1 MSNNQLSLF
10 DINKKDVEITKPIR
24 LIELFAG
31 YGSQA
36 MAMKRLGINFE
47 SYRMIEFDKYAV
59 KSYNAVHNTDYD
71 TTDIRDIHG
80 SDLGIVDTD
89 LYEYFMTYSFPCTDI
104 SLAGKQLGMSKD
116 SNTRSSLLW
125 EVERILTE
133 LKESDSPLPQILFME
148 NVPAVHNK
156 KNLPDFQKWIQF
168 LEQLG
173 YHSFYHD
180 LNAKDY
186 GVPQSRNRCFM
197 FSFLDDVR
205 YEFPAPFS
213 LENPLSALLEKE
225 VDEKYYIKT
234 EKAEKLIKDLI
245 AKNILSDIN
254 KASKSFNDNDSI
266 KQKEEK
272 TPVIDSKIKQIGN
285 LVERE
290 NYANPQVGRVYS
302 SDGISPTLSTMQGGD
317 RQPKVI
323 VKSNI
328 CIDDTQ
334 GFEATLRIYDNV
346 APSLRSQRSGLK
358 TIVTTHRGYVE
369 AEAKTAE
376 QQLEHQ
382 TDGVSNTLATVQKDN
397 LVLKNTVINDRGFK
411 DKEPQISHGYTP
423 TLRAEAHGNLPKIV
437 ERVGQISSEGSQC
450 GTVFSDRGL
459 APTTKKQDAFDC
471 YTTRFGENSCSNED
485 IAKVDKS
492 LIPDHTLLTG
502 GFPCLTGDALIW
514 TKKGEKELINV
525 KVGDFVLSHDGR
537 YHRVLNFFEQGVKMT
552 YKIRVKGYRPVI
564 ATANHKFLVREK
576 YVTKNAKCI
585 STHFSE
591 PKWMQVDEMKGKN
604 VYFAGM
610 FPHLIGTEY
619 FSRSFDWKPLESIT
633 EYKELPVYDIEVQD
647 THSFV
652 VNGRYISHNCQD
664 YSVAHSLSKSKGI
677 EGKKRC
683 FILADCGYFKRETAT
698 IWLV

>member
-1 MSNNQLSLF
+1 MNNDQLSLF

-59 KSYNAVHNTDYD
+59 KSYNAVHNTNYD

-104 SLAGKQLGMSKD
+104 SLAGKQLGISKD

-245 AKNILSDIN
+245 AKNILSDTN
-254 KASKSFNDNDSI
+254 KENKSFNNNDST
-266 KQKEEK
+266 KQKGE

-334 GFEATLRIYDNV
+334 GFEATPRIYDNV

-358 TIVTTHRGYVE
+358 TIVATHRGYVE
-369 AEAKTAE
+369 AEAEMAE

-382 TDGVSNTLATVQKDN
+382 ADGASNALTAVQKDN
-397 LVLKNTVINDRGFK
+397 LVLGNTVINDRGFK
-411 DKEPQISHGYTP
+411 DKEPQISHGYIP

-437 ERVGQISSEGSQC
+437 ERVGQISNEGSQC
-450 GTVFSDRGL
+450 GAVFSDRGL
-459 APTTKKQDAFDC
+459 APTIVAGSHGYANQHVYTAYRIRKLTPLECFRLMGVSDEDAFKMMEINSNTQC
-471 YTTRFGENSCSNED
+471 YKQAGNS
-485 IAKVDKS
+485 IVVDVMVEM
-492 LIPDHTLLTG
+492 
-502 GFPCLTGDALIW
+502 F
-514 TKKGEKELINV
+514 KK
-525 KVGDFVLSHDGR
+525 
-537 YHRVLNFFEQGVKMT
+537 LN
-552 YKIRVKGYRPVI
+552 I
-564 ATANHKFLVREK
+564 
-576 YVTKNAKCI
+576 
-585 STHFSE
+585 
-591 PKWMQVDEMKGKN
+591 
-604 VYFAGM
+604 
-610 FPHLIGTEY
+610 
-619 FSRSFDWKPLESIT
+619 
-633 EYKELPVYDIEVQD
+633 
-647 THSFV
+647 
-652 VNGRYISHNCQD
+652 HNN
-664 YSVAHSLSKSKGI
+664 
-677 EGKKRC
+677 
-683 FILADCGYFKRETAT
+683 
-698 IWLV
+698 